1 MSNNDYRWVDIEHGR
16 EVIGF
21 MPEDRAENGHDYG
34 STGVGGFVLLRGSG
48 ADLVARRVL
57 PNPWPPYLMWGG
69 QRMCVP
75 TQPLVAMMNIRLK
88 GNTVV
93 PSGCFG

>member
-21 MPEDRAENGHDYG
+21 VPEDRAEDGHDYDW
-34 STGVGGFVLLRGSG
+34 TGVGGFVLLRPFG
-48 ADLVARRVL
+48 ADLGARRVL
-57 PNPWPPYLMWGG
+57 PNPWEPSLMGG
-69 QRMCVP
+69 KRIRVP
-75 TQPLVAMMNIRLK
+75 TQPLFAMMNIRLK